1 MGPIDLLV
9 VKFPGNHFHGELAPR
24 LAELVESG
32 IIRIID
38 LVFVGKDGEGNV
50 LAFEINELPQEL
62 QGHWGSMTLDEAEN
76 VGLNEEDIQSLAAG
90 LEPNSSGALLLFENT
105 WAIGFKQALENA
117 DAQVLLFE
125 RIPGVVIE
133 ELEIA
138 LAGGAA

>member
-1 MGPIDLLV
+1 